1 MTILE
6 LLAIAIPSLL
16 GMGAMV
22 WVVRS
27 FVNKESE
34 SARMQLSKEIE
45 TFKHKLT
52 LKNREITLP
61 IRIQAYERMT
71 LFCSRIE
78 LGGLIQRIEHIPSK
92 TRDLKGLIIGT
103 IEEEFAHNVTQQMYM
118 SEELWSAILLAKFEA
133 ISIVKMVA
141 NEVGDDQDSLQMLKG
156 LAMQTEKQAQ
166 VGYIQAQ
173 SSIKKEVAM
182 LF

>member
-1 MTILE
+1 MDILT
-6 LLAIAIPSLL
+6 LLAVILPSLL
-16 GMGAMV
+16 GTGAMV

-27 FVNKESE
+27 FVTKESE

-45 TFKHKLT
+45 TFKHKMT

-92 TRDLKGLIIGT
+92 TKDLKGLIIGT

-118 SEELWSAILLAKFEA
+118 SEELWNAILLAKFEA

-141 NEVGDDQDSLQMLKG
+141 NEVGEEQDSLELLKG
-156 LAMQTEKQAQ
+156 LGLQTDKQAQ

-173 SSIKKEVAM
+173 SSIKREVSM